1 MTDARV
7 CVGVVTG
14 SHGVRGLVKIKSF
27 MQVPADLAELEDV
40 TDETGTRRFRF
51 VVKGTNKGAFLVH
64 IDGIDDRDAALALK
78 GLELYVSRD
87 KLPEPEQDEYYHADL
102 IGLRVELEDGTEIGS
117 VRALHDFGAG
127 DVIELSG
134 ARPWGSAMLPF
145 DAETVPLVD
154 VAAGRLVVRPPEGLM
169 SDAQDDEQ
177 DEEDDGK
184 GKR

>member
-14 SHGVRGLVKIKSF
+14 PHGVRGLVKIKSF
-27 MQVPADLAELEDV
+27 MQVPADLAELGEV
-40 TDETGTRRFRF
+40 TDETGTRTFRL
-51 VVKGTNKGAFLVH
+51 VVKGTNKGTFLVH

-78 GLELYVSRD
+78 GLELYVPRGV
-87 KLPEPEQDEYYHADL
+87 LPEPEEGEYYHADL

-145 DAETVPLVD
+145 DAETVTLVD
-154 VAAGRLVVRPPEGLM
+154 AATGRLVVRPPEGLM
-169 SDAQDDEQ
+169 SDGQE

-184 GKR
+184 DDT